1 MSFAAIET
9 RINAFALARLAN
21 VEATIGGVPGIPGI
35 FDTDWQDA
43 FDLVSGRATALLV
56 AGDVVVAKE
65 MAVVVPAGS
74 YKVDDIK
81 PENGL
86 QRLILRKAT

>member
-1 MSFAAIET
+1 MPFTEDSAPFFADFSIA
-9 RINAFALARLAN
+9 AM
-21 VEATIGGVPGIPGI
+21 VGGVSVRGL
-35 FDTDWQDA
+35 FDVDYVDA
-43 FDLVSGRATALLV
+43 FDLISGRATTLLV

-65 MAVVVPAGS
+65 TAVVVPAGS

>member
-1 MSFAAIET
+1 MEA
-9 RINAFALARLAN
+9 RVNAFALARLSN
-21 VEATIGGVPGIPGI
+21 VEATVGAASGVPGI

-43 FDLVSGRATALLV
+43 FDLVSGRATTLLV

-65 MAVVVPAGS
+65 TAVVVPAGS